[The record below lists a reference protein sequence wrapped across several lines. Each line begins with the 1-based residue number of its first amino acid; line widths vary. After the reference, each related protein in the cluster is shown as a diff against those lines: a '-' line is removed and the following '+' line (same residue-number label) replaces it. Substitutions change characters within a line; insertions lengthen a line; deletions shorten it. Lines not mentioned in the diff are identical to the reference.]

1 MKLDLKKRQSSNHNI
16 NNVSESIQTLTK
28 CVNPLGKLFEFIP
41 EDIDA
46 MQLEHRMWREQWV
59 QVSNNLRNLKL

>member
-1 MKLDLKKRQSSNHNI
+1 MKKRQTTSNQHI
-16 NNVSESIQTLTK
+16 GNVSESIQTLTK

-46 MQLEHRMWREQWV
+46 MQLEYHIWRDQWF
-59 QVSNNLRNLKL
+59 QASGNLRKVKL